1 MNKKYIVRLADT
13 ERRVRRDVIKQLK
26 GSSQKVRRAQMLLK
40 ADVDGPRWTDA
51 KSADA
56 FSCRVQTV
64 ESIRQRLVTEG
75 FEVTLNGRKPD
86 KPPRKKTFDGEQEAN
101 VIALRLGSPPQG
113 FATWSLRLLADRVV
127 ELHIVET
134 VCHETI
140 RQTLKKMGGPT
151 ARFSTG

>member
-13 ERRVRRDVIKQLK
+13 ERRVLRDVIKQLK

-56 FSCRVQTV
+56 FSCRVQTG

-75 FEVTLNGRKPD
+75 FEVTLHGRKPD
-86 KPPRKKTFDGEQEAN
+86 KPPRKKTFDGEQEAK

-127 ELHIVET
+127 ERHIVET

-140 RQTLKKMGGPT
+140 RQTLKKMG
-151 ARFSTG
+151 